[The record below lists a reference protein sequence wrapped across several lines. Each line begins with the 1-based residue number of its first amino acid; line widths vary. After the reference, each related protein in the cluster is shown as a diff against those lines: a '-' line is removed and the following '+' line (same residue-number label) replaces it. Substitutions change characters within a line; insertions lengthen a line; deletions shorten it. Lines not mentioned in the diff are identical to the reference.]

1 MTTISNQ
8 TSGKNLKAHGAMLL
22 AMVLFGL
29 MATFSKDVL
38 THGGITGPQLVAF
51 RICGAALLFWVGS
64 LFIPQQHVERRD
76 MIKIVGA
83 SFFGFVMA
91 QGGYIVGLS
100 FTSPINATIELTTMP
115 IFTLILSALL
125 LHERITPRR
134 ALGIIMGFTGAILL
148 ITRTTAG
155 DGRAADFRGDLLILV
170 SQVGYAFYLT
180 YFSGVIRKYDA
191 FTFNKWTFTFA
202 SLLILPFTLPHIMQ
216 INWTGMSA
224 RTAGE
229 IVYIVAA
236 ATFFTFLL
244 VVWAQRRLMP
254 TTVSVYNYV
263 QPFVTVVA
271 SMVMGLAAPQ
281 WMHAVAAALIFTG
294 VWLVTREGV
303 NRRRANPRP
312 LPESAAGKQGR

>member
-1 MTTISNQ
+1 MTTEN
-8 TSGKNLKAHGAMLL
+8 TGNNKDLKAHGAMLL

-51 RICGAALLFWVGS
+51 RVIGAALLFWLWS
-64 LFIPQQHVERRD
+64 LIVPQQRIERRD
-76 MIKIVGA
+76 MVKVAGA
-83 SFFGFVMA
+83 GFFGFALA

-115 IFTLILSALL
+115 IFTLILSSIL

-134 ALGIIMGFTGAILL
+134 ALGIIMGFTGAVLL

-155 DGRAADFRGDLLILV
+155 GGRSMDLRGDILILI

-180 YFSGVIRKYDA
+180 HYSKVIRKYDA

-202 SLLILPFTLPHIMQ
+202 SLFILPFTLPHIMQ
-216 INWTGMSA
+216 IEWGAMSV
-224 RTAGE
+224 RTAVE

-244 VVWAQRRLMP
+244 VVFAQRRLLP

-263 QPFVTVVA
+263 QPFVATVA
-271 SMVMGLAAPQ
+271 SMAMGLAVPQ
-281 WMHAVAAALIFTG
+281 WMHAIAAALIFTG
-294 VWLVTREGV
+294 VWLVVNTKMSGYPGSRKDAEG
-303 NRRRANPRP
+303 
-312 LPESAAGKQGR
+312 

>member
-1 MTTISNQ
+1 MATDSTTNH
-8 TSGKNLKAHGAMLL
+8 KDWRAHGAMLL

-51 RICGAALLFWVGS
+51 RVIGAALLFWLGS
-64 LFIPQQHVERRD
+64 LVIPQQRIERRD
-76 MIKIVGA
+76 LLKIAGA
-83 SFFGFVMA
+83 GFFGFALA

-115 IFTLILSALL
+115 IFTLILSSIL

-134 ALGIIMGFTGAILL
+134 AMGIIMGFMGAVLL
-148 ITRTTAG
+148 ITSTTG
-155 DGRAADFRGDLLILV
+155 TGGKVTDFRGDLLILA

-180 YFSGVIRKYDA
+180 HYSSVIRKYDA

-202 SLLILPFTLPHIMQ
+202 SLIILPFTLPQ
-216 INWTGMSA
+216 IVRIDWAGLSA
-224 RTAGE
+224 RTATE
-229 IVYIVAA
+229 LVYIVAA

-244 VVWAQRRLMP
+244 VVFAQRRLLP

-263 QPFVTVVA
+263 QPFVAAVA
-271 SMVMGLAAPQ
+271 SMAMGIAVPQ

-294 VWLVTREGV
+294 VWLVV
-303 NRRRANPRP
+303 NARHTQQEQEAP
-312 LPESAAGKQGR
+312 

>member
-1 MTTISNQ
+1 MATGNASN
-8 TSGKNLKAHGAMLL
+8 KDLRAHGAMLL

-51 RICGAALLFWVGS
+51 RVIGAALLFWVGS
-64 LFIPQQHVERRD
+64 LFIPQQRIERRD
-76 MIKIVGA
+76 MLKVAGA
-83 SFFGFVMA
+83 GFFGFALA

-115 IFTLILSALL
+115 IFTLILSSIL

-155 DGRAADFRGDLLILV
+155 DGRPTDFRGDLLILV
-170 SQVGYAFYLT
+170 SQMGYAFYLT
-180 YFSGVIRKYDA
+180 LYSRVIRKYDA
-191 FTFNKWTFTFA
+191 FSFNKWTFTFA
-202 SLLILPFTLPHIMQ
+202 SLFILPFILPHITQ
-216 INWTGMSA
+216 INWTAMST
-224 RTAGE
+224 RTATE
-229 IVYIVAA
+229 LVYIVAG

-244 VVWAQRRLMP
+244 VVWAQRRLLP

-263 QPFVTVVA
+263 QPFVAVVA
-271 SMVMGLAAPQ
+271 SMAMGLAAPQ
-281 WMHAVAAALIFTG
+281 WMHAIAAALIFTG
-294 VWLVTREGV
+294 VWLVV
-303 NRRRANPRP
+303 NAKV
-312 LPESAAGKQGR
+312 SKAITSGKDTDC

>member
-1 MTTISNQ
+1 MKRRYHEAFQSFFMKTDTEN
-8 TSGKNLKAHGAMLL
+8 TNHKDWRAHGAMSL

-38 THGGITGPQLVAF
+38 ANGGITGPQLVAF
-51 RICGAALLFWVGS
+51 RVIGAAIIFWLGS
-64 LFIPQQHVERRD
+64 LIVPQQRVKPRD
-76 MIKIVGA
+76 FIKIAGA
-83 SFFGFVMA
+83 GFFGFALA

-115 IFTLILSALL
+115 IFTLILSAIL

-134 ALGIIMGFTGAILL
+134 ALGIIMGFTGAVLL

-155 DGRAADFRGDLLILV
+155 SSGQPTDFRGDILILI

-180 YFSGVIRKYDA
+180 HYSRVIRKYDA

-202 SLLILPFTLPHIMQ
+202 SLFILPFTLPHILQ
-216 INWTGMSA
+216 IDWPGMSA

-229 IVYIVAA
+229 IVYIVAG
-236 ATFFTFLL
+236 ATFFTFVL
-244 VVWAQRRLMP
+244 VVYAQRRLLP

-263 QPFVTVVA
+263 QPFVAVVA
-271 SMVMGLAAPQ
+271 SMAMGLATPQ

-294 VWLVTREGV
+294 VWLVTRSRV
-303 NRRRANPRP
+303 VI
-312 LPESAAGKQGR
+312 SD

>member
-1 MTTISNQ
+1 MIPTAGRHPACRQFSLPIMTKNE
-8 TSGKNLKAHGAMLL
+8 NLKAHGAMLL

-38 THGGITGPQLVAF
+38 ANGGITGPQLVAF
-51 RICGAALLFWVGS
+51 RICGAAILFWLGS
-64 LFIPQQHVERRD
+64 IIVPQQRVERRD
-76 MIKIVGA
+76 LLKIVGA

-100 FTSPINATIELTTMP
+100 LTSPINATIELTTMP
-115 IFTLILSALL
+115 IFTLILSSIILN
-125 LHERITPRR
+125 ERITPRR
-134 ALGIIMGFTGAILL
+134 ALGIAMGFTGAVLL
-148 ITRTTAG
+148 ITRTTSGASG
-155 DGRAADFRGDLLILV
+155 HPTDFRGDILILI

-202 SLLILPFTLPHIMQ
+202 SIMIMPFVAPHIAQ
-216 INWTGMSA
+216 IDWPAMSA
-224 RTAGE
+224 RTATE
-229 IVYIVAA
+229 IIYIVAA

-254 TTVSVYNYV
+254 TTVSSYNYV
-263 QPFVTVVA
+263 QPFVAVVA
-271 SMVMGLAAPQ
+271 SVAMGLAVLQ

-294 VWLVTREGV
+294 VWLVI
-303 NRRRANPRP
+303 NSKN
-312 LPESAAGKQGR
+312 SKS

>member
-1 MTTISNQ
+1 
-8 TSGKNLKAHGAMLL
+8 MLL

-38 THGGITGPQLVAF
+38 SHGSITGPQLVAF
-51 RICGAALLFWVGS
+51 RICGAAILFWIGS
-64 LFIPQQHVERRD
+64 IFIPQQHVEPRD
-76 MIKIVGA
+76 LFKIAGA

-100 FTSPINATIELTTMP
+100 LTSPINATIELTTMP
-115 IFTLILSALL
+115 IFTLILSSVL
-125 LHERITPRR
+125 LHERITPQR
-134 ALGIIMGFTGAILL
+134 ALGIALGFMGAVLL

-155 DGRAADFRGDLLILV
+155 DGKPTDFRGDILILI

-180 YFSGVIRKYDA
+180 HYSGVIRKYDA

-202 SLLILPFTLPHIMQ
+202 SLMILPFTLPHIAQ
-216 INWTGMSA
+216 IDWPALSA
-224 RTAGE
+224 RTISE

-244 VVWAQRRLMP
+244 VVFAQRRLMP

-263 QPFVTVVA
+263 QPFVAVVA
-271 SMVMGLAAPQ
+271 SVSMGLAVFQ
-281 WMHAVAAALIFTG
+281 VIHVVAAALIFTG
-294 VWLVTREGV
+294 VWLVINHR
-303 NRRRANPRP
+303 
-312 LPESAAGKQGR
+312 S

>member
-1 MTTISNQ
+1 MVTDQQ
-8 TSGKNLKAHGAMLL
+8 TNNNKDLKAHGAMLL

-51 RICGAALLFWVGS
+51 RICGAAILFWAGS
-64 LFIPQQHVERRD
+64 LIVPQQHVERRD
-76 MIKIVGA
+76 MLKIVGA

-100 FTSPINATIELTTMP
+100 LTSPINATIELTTMP
-115 IFTLILSALL
+115 IFTLILSAFI

-134 ALGIIMGFTGAILL
+134 ALGIILGFTGAVLL
-148 ITRTTAG
+148 ITRTTG
-155 DGRAADFRGDLLILV
+155 GGGRATDFRGDLLILA

-202 SLLILPFTLPHIMQ
+202 SLMILPFTLPHIAQ
-216 INWTGMSA
+216 IDWAGLSA
-224 RTAGE
+224 RTATE
-229 IVYIVAA
+229 LVYIVAA

-244 VVWAQRRLMP
+244 VVFAQRRLLP

-263 QPFVTVVA
+263 QPFVAVVA
-271 SMVMGLAAPQ
+271 SMAMGLASPQ
-281 WMHAVAAALIFTG
+281 WMHAVAVALIFTG
-294 VWLVTREGV
+294 VWLVVRTHK
-303 NRRRANPRP
+303 P
-312 LPESAAGKQGR
+312 QT

>member
-1 MTTISNQ
+1 MT
-8 TSGKNLKAHGAMLL
+8 KNENLEAHGAMLL

-38 THGGITGPQLVAF
+38 ANGGITGPQLVAF
-51 RICGAALLFWVGS
+51 RICGAAILFWLGS
-64 LFIPQQHVERRD
+64 IIVPQQRVERRD
-76 MIKIVGA
+76 LLKIVGA

-100 FTSPINATIELTTMP
+100 LTSPINATIELTTMP
-115 IFTLILSALL
+115 IFTLILSSIILN
-125 LHERITPRR
+125 ERITPRR
-134 ALGIIMGFTGAILL
+134 ALGIALGFTGAVLL
-148 ITRTTAG
+148 ITRTTSGASG
-155 DGRAADFRGDLLILV
+155 HPTDFRGDILILI

-202 SLLILPFTLPHIMQ
+202 SIMIMPFVAPHIAQ
-216 INWTGMSA
+216 IDWPAMSA
-224 RTAGE
+224 RTATE
-229 IVYIVAA
+229 IIYIVAA

-254 TTVSVYNYV
+254 TTVSSYNYV
-263 QPFVTVVA
+263 QPFVAVVA
-271 SMVMGLAAPQ
+271 SVAMGLAVFQ

-294 VWLVTREGV
+294 VWLVI
-303 NRRRANPRP
+303 NSKN
-312 LPESAAGKQGR
+312 SKS

>member
-1 MTTISNQ
+1 MDTVNSINH
-8 TSGKNLKAHGAMLL
+8 KDWRAHGAMLL

-51 RICGAALLFWVGS
+51 RVIGAAILFWIGS
-64 LFIPQQHVERRD
+64 LIVPQQSIEPRD
-76 MIKIVGA
+76 FLKIAGA
-83 SFFGFVMA
+83 GFFGFALA

-115 IFTLILSALL
+115 IFTLILSSIL

-134 ALGIIMGFTGAILL
+134 ALGIILGFTGAILL

-155 DGRAADFRGDLLILV
+155 EGRPTDIRGDILILI

-180 YFSGVIRKYDA
+180 HYSGVIRKYDA

-202 SLLILPFTLPHIMQ
+202 SLFILPFTLPHIVQ
-216 INWTGMSA
+216 IDWCGLNV
-224 RTAGE
+224 RTISE

-244 VVWAQRRLMP
+244 VVYAQRRLLP

-263 QPFVTVVA
+263 QPFVAAVA
-271 SMVMGLAAPQ
+271 SIAMGLATFQ
-281 WMHAVAAALIFTG
+281 WAHAMAAALIFTG
-294 VWLVTREGV
+294 VWLVTNAR
-303 NRRRANPRP
+303 NSKKSS
-312 LPESAAGKQGR
+312 L

>member
-1 MTTISNQ
+1 
-8 TSGKNLKAHGAMLL
+8 MLL

-38 THGGITGPQLVAF
+38 TRGGITGPQLVAF
-51 RICGAALLFWVGS
+51 RVIGAALIFWVGS
-64 LFIPQQHVERRD
+64 LFVPQQHIERRD
-76 MIKIVGA
+76 MLKVAGA
-83 SFFGFVMA
+83 GFFGFALA

-115 IFTLILSALL
+115 IFTLILSAFL

-134 ALGIIMGFTGAILL
+134 ALGIIMGFVGAILL

-155 DGRAADFRGDLLILV
+155 DGRPTDFRGDLLILI

-180 YFSGVIRKYDA
+180 HYSSVIRKYDA
-191 FTFNKWTFTFA
+191 FSFNKWTFTFA
-202 SLLILPFTLPHIMQ
+202 SIFILPFTLPHIAQ
-216 INWTGMSA
+216 INWAGMGV
-224 RTAGE
+224 RTATE
-229 IVYIVAA
+229 LVYIVAG

-244 VVWAQRRLMP
+244 VVFAQRRLLP

-263 QPFVTVVA
+263 QPFVAVVA
-271 SMVMGLAAPQ
+271 SMAMGIAAPQ

-294 VWLVTREGV
+294 VWLVV
-303 NRRRANPRP
+303 NARTT
-312 LPESAAGKQGR
+312 ESGNT

>member
-1 MTTISNQ
+1 MKTDNVNH
-8 TSGKNLKAHGAMLL
+8 KDWRAHGAMLL

-38 THGGITGPQLVAF
+38 TNGGITGPQLVAF
-51 RICGAALLFWVGS
+51 RVIGAAMLFWLGS
-64 LFIPQQHVERRD
+64 IIVPQQRIERRD
-76 MIKIVGA
+76 FLKIAGA
-83 SFFGFVMA
+83 GFFGFALA

-115 IFTLILSALL
+115 IFTLILSSIL

-134 ALGIIMGFTGAILL
+134 ALGIIMGFTGAFLL

-155 DGRAADFRGDLLILV
+155 DGRPTDFRGDILILI

-180 YFSGVIRKYDA
+180 HYSRVIRKYDA

-202 SLLILPFTLPHIMQ
+202 SLFILPFTLTHIMQ
-216 INWTGMSA
+216 IDWPGMNA
-224 RTAGE
+224 RTAVE
-229 IVYIVAA
+229 IIYIVAG

-244 VVWAQRRLMP
+244 VVFAQRRLMP

-263 QPFVTVVA
+263 QPFVAVVA
-271 SMVMGLAAPQ
+271 SMAMGLAAPQ

-294 VWLVTREGV
+294 VWLVVSSHQQMTQHGH
-303 NRRRANPRP
+303 A
-312 LPESAAGKQGR
+312 ES

>member
-1 MTTISNQ
+1 MTTDNANH
-8 TSGKNLKAHGAMLL
+8 KDWRAHGAMLL

-51 RICGAALLFWVGS
+51 RVIGAAIIFWLGS
-64 LFIPQQHVERRD
+64 LIVPQQRVERRD
-76 MIKIVGA
+76 LLKIAGA
-83 SFFGFVMA
+83 GFFGFALA

-115 IFTLILSALL
+115 IFTLILSSIL

-134 ALGIIMGFTGAILL
+134 ALGIILGFTGAILL

-155 DGRAADFRGDLLILV
+155 DGRPTDIRGDILILI

-180 YFSGVIRKYDA
+180 HYSGVIRKYDA

-202 SLLILPFTLPHIMQ
+202 SLFILPFTLSHIVQ
-216 INWTGMSA
+216 IDWSNLNA
-224 RTAGE
+224 RTISE
-229 IVYIVAA
+229 IVYIVAG

-244 VVWAQRRLMP
+244 VVYAQRRLLP

-263 QPFVTVVA
+263 QPFVAAAA
-271 SMVMGLAAPQ
+271 SIVMGLATLQ
-281 WMHAVAAALIFTG
+281 WAHAVAAALVFMG
-294 VWLVTREGV
+294 VWLVTQSPTLSRQ
-303 NRRRANPRP
+303 RTDH
-312 LPESAAGKQGR
+312 

>member
-1 MTTISNQ
+1 MVTDQQ
-8 TSGKNLKAHGAMLL
+8 TNNNKDLKAHGAMLL

-51 RICGAALLFWVGS
+51 RICGAAILFWAGS
-64 LFIPQQHVERRD
+64 LIVPQQHVERRD
-76 MIKIVGA
+76 MLKIVGA

-100 FTSPINATIELTTMP
+100 LTSPINATIELTTMP
-115 IFTLILSALL
+115 IFTLILSAFI

-134 ALGIIMGFTGAILL
+134 ALGIILGFAGAVLL
-148 ITRTTAG
+148 ITRTTG
-155 DGRAADFRGDLLILV
+155 GGGRATDFRGDLLILA

-202 SLLILPFTLPHIMQ
+202 SLMILPFTLPHIAQ
-216 INWTGMSA
+216 IDWAGLSA
-224 RTAGE
+224 RTATE
-229 IVYIVAA
+229 LVYIVAA

-244 VVWAQRRLMP
+244 VVFAQRRLLP

-263 QPFVTVVA
+263 QPFVAVVA
-271 SMVMGLAAPQ
+271 SMAMGLAAPQ

-294 VWLVTREGV
+294 VWLVVRTH
-303 NRRRANPRP
+303 N
-312 LPESAAGKQGR
+312 SQT

>member
-148 ITRTTAG
+148 ITRTTAR

>member
-1 MTTISNQ
+1 MPLKVKVVILRAVKVMTKKTR
-8 TSGKNLKAHGAMLL
+8 KNNENMRAHGAMLL

-38 THGGITGPQLVAF
+38 ANGGITGPQLVAF
-51 RICGAALLFWVGS
+51 RICGAAILFWMGS
-64 LFIPQQHVERRD
+64 LIVPQQHVERRD
-76 MIKIVGA
+76 LLKIVGA

-100 FTSPINATIELTTMP
+100 LTSPINATIELTTMP
-115 IFTLILSALL
+115 IFTLILSALIL
-125 LHERITPRR
+125 NERITPRR
-134 ALGIIMGFTGAILL
+134 ALGIVMGFTGAVLL
-148 ITRTTAG
+148 ITRTTSGASG
-155 DGRAADFRGDLLILV
+155 HPTDFRGDILILI

-202 SLLILPFTLPHIMQ
+202 SIMIMPFVAPHIAQ
-216 INWTGMSA
+216 IDWAALSA
-224 RTAGE
+224 RTATE
-229 IVYIVAA
+229 IIYIVAA

-254 TTVSVYNYV
+254 TTVSSYNYV
-263 QPFVTVVA
+263 QPFVAVVA
-271 SMVMGLAAPQ
+271 SVAMGLAVFQ

-294 VWLVTREGV
+294 VWLVTRSH
-303 NRRRANPRP
+303 AK
-312 LPESAAGKQGR
+312 S

>member
-1 MTTISNQ
+1 MTTE
-8 TSGKNLKAHGAMLL
+8 KNKNNKDWRAHGAMLL

-51 RICGAALLFWVGS
+51 RICGAALLFWIGS
-64 LFIPQQHVERRD
+64 IFVPQQRIERRD
-76 MIKIVGA
+76 MLKVAGA
-83 SFFGFVMA
+83 GFFGFALA

-115 IFTLILSALL
+115 IFTLILSSII
-125 LHERITPRR
+125 LHERITARR
-134 ALGIIMGFTGAILL
+134 ALGILLGFTGAILL
-148 ITRTTAG
+148 ITRTTSPTGAHPT
-155 DGRAADFRGDLLILV
+155 DFRGDLLILI

-202 SLLILPFTLPHIMQ
+202 SLFILPFVAPHIAD
-216 INWTGMSA
+216 IDWPAMSA
-224 RTAGE
+224 RTATE
-229 IVYIVAA
+229 IIYIVAA

-254 TTVSVYNYV
+254 TTVSAYNYV
-263 QPFVTVVA
+263 QPFVAVVA
-271 SMVMGLAAPQ
+271 SMAMGLAAPQ

-294 VWLVTREGV
+294 VWLVTNSKSEK
-303 NRRRANPRP
+303 
-312 LPESAAGKQGR
+312 S

>member
-1 MTTISNQ
+1 MTTDNN
-8 TSGKNLKAHGAMLL
+8 TSHKDWRAHGAMLL

-51 RICGAALLFWVGS
+51 RVIGAALLFWLGS
-64 LFIPQQHVERRD
+64 LIMPQQHVEPRD
-76 MIKIVGA
+76 FLKIAGA
-83 SFFGFVMA
+83 GFFGFALA

-115 IFTLILSALL
+115 IFTLILSSIL

-155 DGRAADFRGDLLILV
+155 DGRPTDFRGDILILI

-180 YFSGVIRKYDA
+180 HYSRVIRKYDA

-202 SLLILPFTLPHIMQ
+202 SLFILPFVGTHIMH
-216 INWTGMSA
+216 IDWPGMSL
-224 RTAGE
+224 RTAAE
-229 IVYIVAA
+229 IMYIVAG

-244 VVWAQRRLMP
+244 VVYAQRRLLP

-263 QPFVTVVA
+263 QPFVAVVA
-271 SMVMGLAAPQ
+271 SMIMGLAVPQ

-294 VWLVTREGV
+294 VWLVT
-303 NRRRANPRP
+303 NSHNTQATHH
-312 LPESAAGKQGR
+312 